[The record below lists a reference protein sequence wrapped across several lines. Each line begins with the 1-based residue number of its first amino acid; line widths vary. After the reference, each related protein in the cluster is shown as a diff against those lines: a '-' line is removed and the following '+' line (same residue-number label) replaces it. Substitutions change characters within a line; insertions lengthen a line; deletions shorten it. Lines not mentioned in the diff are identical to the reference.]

1 MDWAKGYRL
10 EKTPRIGENTTAK
23 ISMGGPRENRTPDAI
38 FSKRQKRHSVYPIH
52 KPHGPRLRKHSMDEH
67 PEKTIF
73 PFRSTFFQPSQ
84 DLFGKRQKMFSAVA
98 FVLLCRWSMKI
109 NRTKRN
115 SKTLNTMVVVGPGYR
130 TMAFR
135 DQLGRLR
142 NFWNGQIL
150 PLPAHILDP
159 EN

>member
-1 MDWAKGYRL
+1 MAGD
-10 EKTPRIGENTTAK
+10 
-23 ISMGGPRENRTPDAI
+23 M
-38 FSKRQKRHSVYPIH
+38 
-52 KPHGPRLRKHSMDEH
+52 
-67 PEKTIF
+67 
-73 PFRSTFFQPSQ
+73 
-84 DLFGKRQKMFSAVA
+84 A
-98 FVLLCRWSMKI
+98 FILLCRMSMKI

-115 SKTLNTMVVVGPGYR
+115 SKVLNTLVVVGPGYR

-159 EN
+159 ES